1 MIGPDFRNSDNAR
14 GIRNNNPFN
23 LVQTSINWQGKVYP
37 EDPRFETFANIAF
50 GIRAGLLDLYND
62 WSRKGLKS
70 ISALITEFAPPFE
83 NDTAGYIRFVERST
97 GIPKNAPLQLPDLI
111 KVAQA
116 IIILENGQNAAAR
129 SVAAMVPNVAAQID
143 QFGAAAAPGPN
154 LALLGGLALIL
165 SGL

>member
-1 MIGPDFRNSDNAR
+1 MIGPDFRSTDNTR

-23 LVQTSINWQGKVYP
+23 LVQTSINWRGKVP
-37 EDPRFETFANIAF
+37 AQDPRFETFANIAF

-62 WSRKGLKS
+62 WSRKGLK
-70 ISALITEFAPPFE
+70 FAPPFE

-111 KVAQA
+111 KVAKA

-129 SVAAMVPNVAAQID
+129 SVAAMVPNVAAQMD
-143 QFGAAAAPGPN
+143 QFGASAAPGPN